1 MQSKCWQDISDQ
13 CAEKEKDCFHCFAVL
28 SSLQTYMKFFIH
40 KIQRMN
46 EKFYRSSSWLFFPK
60 RQCGGDHYQPI
71 HKIGVV
77 HSRPAGNGGVAAV
90 GPTKKVVSLKN
101 IGGVKW
107 GAFHSG
113 LCRAVIYD
121 AKKYAPL
128 QKLPCIAFLHL
139 FQICRNT
146 CKNNI
151 TPFISR
157 FRPKVNYPVG
167 TFYYIGIVLNHP
179 NRMALVY

>member
-90 GPTKKVVSLKN
+90 GADQKGRFSEEHRRCEVGGLSTAGFAEQSFTMQKN
-101 IGGVKW
+101 MP
-107 GAFHSG
+107 
-113 LCRAVIYD
+113 RY
-121 AKKYAPL
+121 
-128 QKLPCIAFLHL
+128 
-139 FQICRNT
+139 RN
-146 CKNNI
+146 
-151 TPFISR
+151 F
-157 FRPKVNYPVG
+157 PV
-167 TFYYIGIVLNHP
+167 
-179 NRMALVY
+179 

>member
-60 RQCGGDHYQPI
+60 RQCGGDQYQTI

-90 GPTKKVVSLKN
+90 GADQKGRFSEEHRRCEVGGFPQRALQSSHLRCKKICPVTETSLYSFPSPFSN
-101 IGGVKW
+101 LPE
-107 GAFHSG
+107 H
-113 LCRAVIYD
+113 
-121 AKKYAPL
+121 L
-128 QKLPCIAFLHL
+128 QKQRYPLHL
-139 FQICRNT
+139 PLPAQGQL
-146 CKNNI
+146 
-151 TPFISR
+151 PSR
-157 FRPKVNYPVG
+157 HFLLHRYCAQPPK
-167 TFYYIGIVLNHP
+167 
-179 NRMALVY
+179 